1 MVSNEN
7 LLVMAASLIAWVG
20 LFTYLWILSQ
30 RVKRL
35 ERRDGKS

>member
-20 LFTYLWILSQ
+20 IFTYLLILSE
-30 RVKRL
+30 RVKKL
-35 ERRDGKS
+35 ERREK